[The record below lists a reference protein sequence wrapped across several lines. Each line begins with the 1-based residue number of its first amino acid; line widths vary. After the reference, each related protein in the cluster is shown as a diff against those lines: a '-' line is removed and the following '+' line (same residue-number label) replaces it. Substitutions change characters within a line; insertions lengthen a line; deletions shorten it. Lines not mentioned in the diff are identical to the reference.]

1 MRPVRVSLTGSPEE
15 SPPIPLD
22 KYANPINVGLVVV
35 VSGGAI
41 TYSVEHTFD
50 DVFSVDF
57 NPATAEWITHP
68 ILDGLSATQDSN
80 YAFPPEACRL
90 ITTAGA
96 GTAALTVVQ
105 ASGGMS

>member
-1 MRPVRVSLTGSPEE
+1 MRPVRISLTGSPLQG
-15 SPPIPLD
+15 PPIPLD
-22 KYANPINVGLVVV
+22 KYANPQNTGLVVV
-35 VSGGAI
+35 VTGVI

-50 DVFSVDF
+50 EVYAVGFD
-57 NPATAEWITHP
+57 PGTANWIRHP
-68 ILDGLSATQDSN
+68 ILDGLTATQDSN

-105 ASGGMS
+105 ASGGIS